1 LTLKCT
7 VGLVFIINGALQYLC
22 MYVCMYVCIY
32 ACMLRPYHS
41 ALSPAA

>member
-1 LTLKCT
+1 MHRWSSFYHKRSTTIL
-7 VGLVFIINGALQYLC
+7 